1 LFETLCSHCIC
12 IIDNLEVIQLK
23 LLKDLAQISL
33 PAYGDYLFA
42 SPMLISEEEKQM
54 QENFYLFFD
63 NLWLTAPLVTVTYN
77 DKDEKEKRENH
88 MIDIK

>member
-1 LFETLCSHCIC
+1 
-12 IIDNLEVIQLK
+12 
-23 LLKDLAQISL
+23 LKDLAQISL
-33 PAYGDYLFA
+33 PAYGDCLFA

>member
-1 LFETLCSHCIC
+1 
-12 IIDNLEVIQLK
+12 
-23 LLKDLAQISL
+23 
-33 PAYGDYLFA
+33 
-42 SPMLISEEEKQM
+42 MLISEE
-54 QENFYLFFD
+54 ENFYLFFD